1 MCAVTGSRDE
11 WNHGKKSSAR
21 KMELC
26 IHSSLAQAG
35 AVSTKKKNRVDD
47 EQELL
52 ASDII

>member
-35 AVSTKKKNRVDD
+35 AVSTKKNRVDD